1 MKKIHKKN
9 HSLFEIIVFAV
20 LVLYTVSMLFLF
32 LWAFNMSLK
41 DGSKNLYVDTL
52 KPTKD
57 FMFINYINAFNALKV
72 GVSGKDVFLEM
83 LLANSAIY
91 SLGCAFMTVAATTI
105 VAYCTARFD
114 CWLSRLVHD
123 MVIVVIVLPIVGN
136 LAAQVQLFNTLK
148 IYDTLIGSY
157 AMKFSFN
164 NMYYLVL
171 YASFK
176 SLPKDYAESAYMDGA
191 SHFRV
196 FWNIMLPLVS
206 TMAGA
211 IFLLYF
217 ISYWNDYQIPMVFL
231 PSMPTASYALMTFT
245 SGKGI
250 VSSAASIAV
259 QLAGGILVFVPIFV
273 VFLIFRKKL
282 MGNLTEGGIK
292 G

>member
-1 MKKIHKKN
+1 MKKTNKKK
-9 HSLFEIIVFAV
+9 HSVFELVV
-20 LVLYTVSMLFLF
+20 LVVLTLYTASMLFLF
-32 LWAFNMSLK
+32 LWALNMSLK
-41 DGSKNLYVDTL
+41 DGSGNLYIDTL

-57 FMFINYINAFNALKV
+57 FMFENYINAFNALKV
-72 GVSGKDVFLEM
+72 GVSGKDVYLEQ

-91 SLGCAFMTVAATTI
+91 SFGCAFMTVAATTI

-123 MVIVVIVLPIVGN
+123 MVIVVIVLPVVGN
-136 LAAQVQLFNTLK
+136 LASQVQLFNTLK
-148 IYDTLIGSY
+148 IYDKLVGSY

-164 NMYYLVL
+164 NMYYLIL
-171 YASFK
+171 YAAFK
-176 SLPKDYAESAYMDGA
+176 SLPNDYAESAYMDGA

-206 TMAGA
+206 TLIGS

-250 VSSAASIAV
+250 VSTAASISV
-259 QLAGGILVFVPIFV
+259 QLAGGILVFIPIFAI
-273 VFLIFRKKL
+273 FLIFRKKL
-282 MGNLTEGGIK
+282 MGNLTEGGLK